1 MNVRLDD
8 LRHFHQHL
16 VQMLHGKT
24 HAENVLD
31 EKHWDMFI
39 MQVPDDKADDE
50 ERKIDNNVVDD
61 FVQKLEPD
69 PTSYTVSHNV

>member
-1 MNVRLDD
+1 
-8 LRHFHQHL
+8 
-16 VQMLHGKT
+16 
-24 HAENVLD
+24 
-31 EKHWDMFI
+31 MFI